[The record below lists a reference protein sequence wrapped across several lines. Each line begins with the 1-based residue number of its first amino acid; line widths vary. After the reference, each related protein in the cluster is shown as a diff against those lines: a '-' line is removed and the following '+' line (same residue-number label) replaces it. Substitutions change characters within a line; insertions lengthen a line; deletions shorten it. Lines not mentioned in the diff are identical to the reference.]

1 MPEKMMEEFECW
13 LIRSLKFILTGIL
26 LVAYL
31 LLVGQWI
38 SPGPRHSI
46 TRLSEAERHRI
57 SEWHRSQGID
67 AGIIENGQHYF
78 YRDGEKYKL

>member
-1 MPEKMMEEFECW
+1 MPEKMMEDSECW

-38 SPGPRHSI
+38 FPGPRHSM

-57 SEWHRSQGID
+57 SERHRSQGIE